1 MAHFSLLD
9 RNNKVIQV
17 IVGPDENSED
27 GRDWELVYQMQY
39 GYKCKRTSY
48 NTRGGVHYNPETGLP
63 SEDQSKAFRKNYSGI
78 GYAYDEM
85 RNAFIAPQPFD
96 SWILNEESCLWEPP
110 IPMPE
115 DGLYRW
121 DEETLSW
128 VELDQA

>member
-48 NTRGGVHYNPETGLP
+48 NTIGNQHINGGVP
-63 SEDQSKAFRKNYSGI
+63 FRGNYAGI
-78 GYAYDEM
+78 GFTYDE
-85 RNAFIAPQPFD
+85 NKDAFIPPQPFP
-96 SWILNEESCLWEPP
+96 SWELNETTFLWEPP

-128 VELDQA
+128 IAIEED